1 MKFCRFQPL
10 EFGVDADG
18 APAHPEPLFGLL
30 EGSSVRELLG
40 DPLTE
45 WRRAERTWPLDRVRL
60 LAPILPSKIVGVGR
74 NYAEHAAEMS
84 NPLPKEPLIFLK
96 PPSSIIGPEEPIVL
110 TPFTQNVHHEAE
122 IAVVMGKTCSQ
133 LADGEPALPYVLGF
147 TCVND
152 VTARDLQR
160 SDGQWTRAK
169 GFDTF
174 CPMGPVIETEVD
186 LAKSTVA
193 GYVNGERRQF
203 APVTDLLFSVD
214 FLIHWI
220 SRMMTLVP
228 GDVISTGTPSGVGP
242 LRAGDVV
249 EVVVDGVGTLRNPVV
264 APASVSPPKASRHLS
279 ETAKGH

>member
-10 EFGVDADG
+10 EFGVDAVG
-18 APAHPEPLFGLL
+18 APAHPEPLYGLV
-30 EGSSVRELLG
+30 EDGSVRELLG
-40 DPLTE
+40 TPLSE
-45 WRRAERTWPLDRVRL
+45 WRREKRTWPLNRVRL
-60 LAPILPSKIVGVGR
+60 LAPVLPSKIVCVGR

-84 NPLPKEPLIFLK
+84 SPLPKEPLIFLK

-110 TPFTQNVHHEAE
+110 TPLSQNVHHEAE

-133 LADGEPALPYVLGF
+133 LPEGEPSLPYILGY

-186 LAKSTVA
+186 LTKSTVA
-193 GYVNGERRQF
+193 CVMNGERRQF
-203 APVTDLLFSVD
+203 QPVSDLLFPVD
-214 FLIHWI
+214 FLIRWI
-220 SRMMTLVP
+220 SRMMTLLP
-228 GDVISTGTPSGVGP
+228 GDVISTGTPAGVGP
-242 LRAGDVV
+242 LHAGDVV
-249 EVVVDGVGTLRNPVV
+249 EVTVEGIGTLRNPVV
-264 APASVSPPKASRHLS
+264 APGK
-279 ETAKGH
+279 

>member
-10 EFGVDADG
+10 EFGVDAVG
-18 APAHPEPLFGLL
+18 APAHPQPLFGLL
-30 EGSSVRELLG
+30 ESGAVRELLG

-45 WRRAERTWPLDRVRL
+45 WRRGERAWPLERVRL

-74 NYAEHAAEMS
+74 NYAEHAAEFS
-84 NPLPKEPLIFLK
+84 NPLPKEPIIFLK
-96 PPSSIIGPEEPIVL
+96 PPTSIIGPEDPIVL
-110 TPFTQNVHHEAE
+110 TPLSQNVHHEAE

-133 LADGEPALPYVLGF
+133 LADSEPALPYVLGY
-147 TCVND
+147 TCAND

-160 SDGQWTRAK
+160 ADGQWTRAK

-186 LAKSTVA
+186 LAKATVA
-193 GYVNGERRQF
+193 GFVNGERRQF

-214 FLIHWI
+214 FLIRWI
-220 SRMMTLVP
+220 SRMMTLLP

-242 LRAGDVV
+242 LHAGDVV

-264 APASVSPPKASRHLS
+264 APGK
-279 ETAKGH
+279 